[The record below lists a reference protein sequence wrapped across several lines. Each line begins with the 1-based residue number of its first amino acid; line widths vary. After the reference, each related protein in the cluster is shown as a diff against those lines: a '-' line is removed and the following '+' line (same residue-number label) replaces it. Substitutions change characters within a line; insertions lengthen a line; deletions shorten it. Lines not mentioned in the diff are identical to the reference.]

1 MMLFKQGESVETL
14 RKKVADLEQRLKEL
28 EKKIEQ
34 KPVKKRNSKRD

>member
-1 MMLFKQGESVETL
+1 MLFKQGESVETL
-14 RKKVADLEQRLKEL
+14 RKKVADLEQRLNEL

>member
-14 RKKVADLEQRLKEL
+14 RKKVADLEQRLNEL

>member
-14 RKKVADLEQRLKEL
+14 RKKVADLEQRLNEL

-34 KPVKKRNSKRD
+34 KPVKKRNSK